1 MTLAD
6 FLGRD
11 ETLAQLRRDIVAG
24 SCVDR
29 RPLAAEMALIALL
42 TARWTAGLSGWLTRA
57 EAEQLAA
64 ELDPDGTGAAAHVE
78 VLDDR
83 RPYLIYSGGPHGQHR
98 LALSVT
104 GPVLALRHWAA
115 YLTSCPAR
123 RRLAVAR

>member
-64 ELDPDGTGAAAHVE
+64 ERDSAPCQIRDSRQVHGGAKRSQASVSATWHGA
-78 VLDDR
+78 VLLCQIR
-83 RPYLIYSGGPHGQHR
+83 VCEASSGYL
-98 LALSVT
+98 
-104 GPVLALRHWAA
+104 
-115 YLTSCPAR
+115 AR
-123 RRLAVAR
+123 GFDSQP